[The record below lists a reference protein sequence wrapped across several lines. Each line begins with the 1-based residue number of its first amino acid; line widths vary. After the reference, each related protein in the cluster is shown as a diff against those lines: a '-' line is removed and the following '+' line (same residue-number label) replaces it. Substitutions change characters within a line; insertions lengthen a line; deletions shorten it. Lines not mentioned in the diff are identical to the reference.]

1 MPNLNP
7 SHEHIIDPAHAEIEA
22 ILSSYAEKNPLTRF
36 CAYVEDG
43 KLRPEKVTEPGLDG
57 VITDQYAKDLH
68 LKSDLRRVITHLG
81 LSCFYYLSQEPL
93 GILGPGNEITVI
105 NLVVSQ
111 FILGEIALYSFVIYS
126 LYLHKSTS
134 FPPGTIRMNLL

>member
-1 MPNLNP
+1 MLKELFE
-7 SHEHIIDPAHAEIEA
+7 SVDESAEFGRIHTECGV
-22 ILSSYAEKNPLTRF
+22 LLGECKNHSLLGNHH
-36 CAYVEDG
+36 Y
-43 KLRPEKVTEPGLDG
+43 
-57 VITDQYAKDLH
+57 LH

-81 LSCFYYLSQEPL
+81 LGCFYYLSQEPL

-105 NLVVSQ
+105 NLVISQ

-126 LYLHKSTS
+126 LYLHISTS